1 MNIFKRTAF
10 PILACFLVWSS
21 GHGLTT
27 KLKVVSAGF
36 GPRMIMNAL
45 DPGLLIKAKIPDNI
59 PEALYRL
66 RVSLAGP
73 ETGPEP

>member
-21 GHGLTT
+21 GHGLTRE
-27 KLKVVSAGF
+27 LEVVSAGF

-59 PEALYRL
+59 PEALYGL
-66 RVSLAGP
+66 RVSLDGR
-73 ETGPEP
+73 EKGPEP